1 MTAGPPAEFTLDR
14 NASFLNYA
22 ATRGLFFLAIGP
34 AVAVVASLLSGS
46 HSKVAFTP
54 MDSFAVRVMD
64 RIGMIAPLQSMA
76 AGCMGVSK
84 PVVTLACKFACV
96 VFSGY
101 YCLRIVLART
111 DDQVCER
118 GHNICVRTHI
128 HKGLHYSATKLFSQP
143 LFPVL
148 SAGTCHLVLKVHTL
162 CDITPEEWLSAI
174 ASSVFL
180 GFMLGRL
187 VTSIL
192 SPTII
197 LLDDWLYILFFAF
210 TLDRSHQS
218 KPSFSEPF
226 PFCLPPP
233 TVPQLPKGFA

>member
-1 MTAGPPAEFTLDR
+1 MIRCASEGTIFVSGHTYIKDFIILQR
-14 NASFLNYA
+14 NYFHNPCFLSC
-22 ATRGLFFLAIGP
+22 L
-34 AVAVVASLLSGS
+34 
-46 HSKVAFTP
+46 
-54 MDSFAVRVMD
+54 
-64 RIGMIAPLQSMA
+64 
-76 AGCMGVSK
+76 
-84 PVVTLACKFACV
+84 PVHT
-96 VFSGY
+96 
-101 YCLRIVLART
+101 I
-111 DDQVCER
+111 
-118 GHNICVRTHI
+118 
-128 HKGLHYSATKLFSQP
+128 SQP

-187 VTSIL
+187 VTSML

-233 TVPQLPKGFA
+233 TVPQSPKGFA